1 MIQFVCGESAEAVCG
16 YYTLSSYGIEP
27 AALPPE
33 VAKKLPRYPLL
44 PATMLGRLVAGVEDD
59 HIGRRAAIAGR
70 HRPIKET
77 NDIVLAR
84 CVDCDR
90 FGAAACRANRF
101 DDLRKLLGRSAG
113 DQHMICLRA
122 EAAAQRGTKPALGAH
137 THNDRSAAALARA
150 HVNVPV
156 AGHFNLMTT
165 RPTSSNDGRRTG
177 SASGQE
183 AMHVAVRKGSRAWPA
198 ESSGNH
204 GRELTSARTL
214 GTFT

>member
-1 MIQFVCGESAEAVCG
+1 MLAEAPVKMIVPRPSG
-16 YYTLSSYGIEP
+16 ARRR
-27 AALPPE
+27 AAPTKAADPPE
-33 VAKKLPRYPLL
+33 LLKLLSAQLL
-44 PATMLGRLVAGVEDD
+44 EIDAPVVAGVEDD

-113 DQHMICLRA
+113 DQHMISLRA

-137 THNDRSAAALARA
+137 THNDRSAAAFVRA

-156 AGHFNLMTT
+156 AGHFNLMTPQCT
-165 RPTSSNDGRRTG
+165 ASIASAMPWPPPMQSVTMPRLSPSRRI
-177 SASGQE
+177 E
-183 AMHVAVRKGSRAWPA
+183 
-198 ESSGNH
+198 
-204 GRELTSARTL
+204 
-214 GTFT
+214 